1 MSVGQSLMVRQQL
14 ELEKALKEK
23 MIHSVMPPKVA
34 DWLLRD
40 KPIDDNDDH
49 SYTEDGAILRRV
61 SVLTNFEGN
70 NEVYFDFFLMKLTC
84 FISLLMIEIGSLTR
98 YQLQDHLIQGNWDP
112 LIGSD
117 LLTCM
122 AWIMLA
128 YYLRTLLALQE

>member
-61 SVLTNFEGN
+61 CVLSNF
-70 NEVYFDFFLMKLTC
+70 VKKTTK
-84 FISLLMIEIGSLTR
+84 FICNIYLQIS
-98 YQLQDHLIQGNWDP
+98 YQHY
-112 LIGSD
+112 SFK
-117 LLTCM
+117 
-122 AWIMLA
+122 
-128 YYLRTLLALQE
+128 LALYSGINSKIISYWGNGTYR